1 MSARRRPAAL
11 AVLLL
16 LMSACGGNGSN
27 GPAAPTSRP
36 ASTGTLAILSPK
48 NGATVTDP
56 VELRVSLNGA
66 KLVPTTTTT
75 VVPDQGHLHVSVD
88 GSLITM
94 TSGLKQALPKLS
106 PGTHVVQVEFV
117 ASDHAPFDPRVIASS
132 SFEVTS

>member
-16 LMSACGGNGSN
+16 FLAACGGDGSA
-27 GPAAPTSRP
+27 GPSAPTSRP

-48 NGATVTDP
+48 NGAAVNDP
-56 VELRVSLNGA
+56 VELRVSLTGA

>member
-16 LMSACGGNGSN
+16 FLAACGGDGSA
-27 GPAAPTSRP
+27 GPSAPASRP

-48 NGATVTDP
+48 NGATVNDP
-56 VELRVSLNGA
+56 VELRVSLTGA